1 MHLPDICIDWNV
13 TDYYSILP
21 INWSPCVRYFNQP
34 TTFADL
40 ERYPTIATI
49 HPLYW
54 TGKYA
59 EELRRFTKDTR
70 SPHARE
76 QGLRLLL
83 QTAIDRCA
91 QHGKDGAAEI
101 TTGDIRNALAKWRSG
116 LRMRAASEMPV
127 LRQDLAHIVKASTT
141 MKEDFAE
148 SEETGES
155 HADLDGE
162 VTLELNEEQDED
174 GEGGVMLSSA
184 GEVTLP
190 ARVKTERIGG
200 PVSGEMGRCTVEL
213 LE

>member
-1 MHLPDICIDWNV
+1 
-13 TDYYSILP
+13 
-21 INWSPCVRYFNQP
+21 
-34 TTFADL
+34 
-40 ERYPTIATI
+40 
-49 HPLYW
+49 
-54 TGKYA
+54 
-59 EELRRFTKDTR
+59 
-70 SPHARE
+70 
-76 QGLRLLL
+76 
-83 QTAIDRCA
+83 
-91 QHGKDGAAEI
+91 
-101 TTGDIRNALAKWRSG
+101 
-116 LRMRAASEMPV
+116 MPV

-148 SEETGES
+148 NEETGES

-162 VTLELNEEQDED
+162 VTLELNEERDED